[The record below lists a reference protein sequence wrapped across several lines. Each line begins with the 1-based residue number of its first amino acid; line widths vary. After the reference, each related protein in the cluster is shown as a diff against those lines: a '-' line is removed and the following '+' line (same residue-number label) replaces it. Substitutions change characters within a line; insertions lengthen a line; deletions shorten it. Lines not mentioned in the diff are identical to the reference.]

1 MKKVWIINHYGDPP
15 DVGRYRR
22 HAIFAKKLAQRGYDV
37 KMFTASTIHTTDI
50 NFINDKTPYLIKNYD
65 GVEYVFIRTN
75 SYKGNGIDRV
85 KNMINYYLRV
95 QKVAKKFGKCD
106 VIYSSSPHSLTWL
119 AAEHIT
125 NRLKVPHIAETRDL
139 WPKTFVAMGKMKEN
153 SIPAR
158 ILYKIEKH
166 IYKNADRLIFT
177 MPGGKD
183 YVKSL
188 GGIDLNKVK
197 YINNGIDIEEFN
209 KNIKENKF
217 SDEDLEREDIFKVVF
232 TGSIGKSNNLKRVID
247 SFKII
252 QDKGYKDIKLL
263 VYGDGA
269 DREPLI
275 EYAKENNIENVVF
288 KGRVEKKYVPYILS
302 KADLQLLSVIH
313 CPELYQYGMSPNKLF
328 EYFAA
333 GKPTISNVECNYDL
347 LEKYNSGKT
356 IDELTNEKFAD
367 GIIEFYNLPK
377 EDYNRYC
384 ENALKASKDF
394 DFDLLTDKLEET
406 INEVLS

>member
-1 MKKVWIINHYGDPP
+1 
-15 DVGRYRR
+15 
-22 HAIFAKKLAQRGYDV
+22 LAQRGYDV

-119 AAEHIT
+119 AAEHIA

-217 SDEDLEREDIFKVVF
+217 SDEDLERE
-232 TGSIGKSNNLKRVID
+232 
-247 SFKII
+247 
-252 QDKGYKDIKLL
+252 
-263 VYGDGA
+263 
-269 DREPLI
+269 
-275 EYAKENNIENVVF
+275 
-288 KGRVEKKYVPYILS
+288 
-302 KADLQLLSVIH
+302 
-313 CPELYQYGMSPNKLF
+313 
-328 EYFAA
+328 
-333 GKPTISNVECNYDL
+333 
-347 LEKYNSGKT
+347 
-356 IDELTNEKFAD
+356 
-367 GIIEFYNLPK
+367 
-377 EDYNRYC
+377 
-384 ENALKASKDF
+384 
-394 DFDLLTDKLEET
+394 
-406 INEVLS
+406 